1 MYIERIVLLL
11 LKGGL
16 DIGKVVI
23 KSVTIVNQTIK
34 QMCRRWRERGGVI
47 LPDAGI

>member
-1 MYIERIVLLL
+1 MLRE
-11 LKGGL
+11 GA

-34 QMCRRWRERGGVI
+34 QMFRRRWRERERES
-47 LPDAGI
+47 